1 MMGPRKG
8 NRTRLTGA
16 QVLPRGALAL
26 WPGPFAFP
34 NECEAE
40 RSLERP
46 APTFATMRRLAF
58 CTLALLSLAAA
69 AQQQVT
75 VHGKVEGG
83 DGEKVFYDLMI
94 VNRRLRTGTFGN
106 VDGSFTVNAFRNDT
120 LLIGAGG
127 YVTRT
132 VPLTEYTDAE
142 LASLRVV
149 LRPWEIQLK
158 PVAVLPERTLQE
170 IQADI
175 AKLGYKESDYR
186 EAGINALESPITFL
200 YQEFSRRER
209 SKRLVAELRN
219 EDRKRDLLRE
229 LLRKYVEYEI
239 INLSNES
246 FDDFI
251 DFCAVPD
258 EVIKGLSQ
266 YDFLIYVKKKYELYT
281 SLGPTRTH

>member
-1 MMGPRKG
+1 
-8 NRTRLTGA
+8 
-16 QVLPRGALAL
+16 
-26 WPGPFAFP
+26 
-34 NECEAE
+34 
-40 RSLERP
+40 
-46 APTFATMRRLAF
+46 MRRLAF

-149 LRPWEIQLK
+149 LRRWEIQLK

>member
-1 MMGPRKG
+1 M
-8 NRTRLTGA
+8 L
-16 QVLPRGALAL
+16 
-26 WPGPFAFP
+26 FAV
-34 NECEAE
+34 A
-40 RSLERP
+40 
-46 APTFATMRRLAF
+46 ATA
-58 CTLALLSLAAA
+58 SA
-69 AQQQVT
+69 AQEVT
-75 VHGKVEGG
+75 VRGQVQGG

-106 VDGSFTVNAFRNDT
+106 VDGSFAVTAQRNDT

-132 VPLTEYTDAE
+132 VPLSEFADGE

-149 LRPWEIQLK
+149 LRPWEIELK
-158 PVAVLPERTLQE
+158 PVAVLPERTLKE
-170 IQADI
+170 IQEDI
-175 AKLGYKESDYR
+175 NKLGYKESDYR
-186 EAGINALESPITFL
+186 TTGVNAFESPITFL

-209 SKRLVAELRN
+209 SRRQVAELRN
-219 EDRKRDLLRE
+219 EDAKRELLRE
-229 LLRKYVEYEI
+229 LLHKYVEYEI
-239 INLSNES
+239 INLGNES

-281 SLGPTRTH
+281 SLGPTRRH

>member
-1 MMGPRKG
+1 MLFAVSA
-8 NRTRLTGA
+8 TASIA
-16 QVLPRGALAL
+16 Q
-26 WPGPFAFP
+26 
-34 NECEAE
+34 E
-40 RSLERP
+40 
-46 APTFATMRRLAF
+46 
-58 CTLALLSLAAA
+58 
-69 AQQQVT
+69 VT
-75 VHGKVEGG
+75 VHGQVQGG

-106 VDGSFTVNAFRNDT
+106 VDGSFAVTALRNDT

-132 VPLTEYTDAE
+132 VPLSEFADGE

-149 LRPWEIQLK
+149 LRPWEIELK
-158 PVAVLPERTLQE
+158 PVAVLPERTLKE
-170 IQADI
+170 IQEDI
-175 AKLGYKESDYR
+175 NKLGYKESDYR
-186 EAGINALESPITFL
+186 TTGVNAFESPITFL

-209 SKRLVAELRN
+209 SRRQVAELLN
-219 EDRKRDLLRE
+219 EDAKRELLRE
-229 LLRKYVEYEI
+229 LLHKYVEYEI
-239 INLSNES
+239 INLGNES

-281 SLGPTRTH
+281 SLGPTRRH

>member
-1 MMGPRKG
+1 MRK
-8 NRTRLTGA
+8 TWAMLFAVSATASIA
-16 QVLPRGALAL
+16 Q
-26 WPGPFAFP
+26 
-34 NECEAE
+34 E
-40 RSLERP
+40 
-46 APTFATMRRLAF
+46 
-58 CTLALLSLAAA
+58 
-69 AQQQVT
+69 VT
-75 VHGKVEGG
+75 VHGQVQGG

-106 VDGSFTVNAFRNDT
+106 VDGSFAVTALRNDT

-132 VPLTEYTDAE
+132 VPLSEFADGE

-149 LRPWEIQLK
+149 LRPWEIELK
-158 PVAVLPERTLQE
+158 PVAVLPERTLKE
-170 IQADI
+170 IQEDI
-175 AKLGYKESDYR
+175 NKLGYKESDYR
-186 EAGINALESPITFL
+186 TTGVNAFESPITFL

-209 SKRLVAELRN
+209 SRRQVAELLN
-219 EDRKRDLLRE
+219 EDAKRELLRE
-229 LLRKYVEYEI
+229 LLHKYVEYEI
-239 INLSNES
+239 INLGNES

-281 SLGPTRTH
+281 SLGPTRRH

>member
-1 MMGPRKG
+1 MLFAVSA
-8 NRTRLTGA
+8 TASVA
-16 QVLPRGALAL
+16 Q
-26 WPGPFAFP
+26 
-34 NECEAE
+34 E
-40 RSLERP
+40 
-46 APTFATMRRLAF
+46 
-58 CTLALLSLAAA
+58 
-69 AQQQVT
+69 VT
-75 VHGKVEGG
+75 VHGQVQGG

-106 VDGSFTVNAFRNDT
+106 VDGSFAVTALRNDT

-132 VPLTEYTDAE
+132 VPLSEFADGE

-149 LRPWEIQLK
+149 LRPWEIELK
-158 PVAVLPERTLQE
+158 PVAVLPERTLKE
-170 IQADI
+170 IQEDI
-175 AKLGYKESDYR
+175 NKLGYKESDYR
-186 EAGINALESPITFL
+186 TTGVNAFESPITFL

-209 SKRLVAELRN
+209 SRRQVAELLN
-219 EDRKRDLLRE
+219 EDAKRELLRE
-229 LLRKYVEYEI
+229 LLHKYVEYEI
-239 INLSNES
+239 INLGNES

-281 SLGPTRTH
+281 SLGPTRRH